1 MDIKDGDGQRVRDIL
16 ARLEA
21 ASSERDRQGM
31 ARFGIASTKAR
42 VLGARKPALRA
53 MAKEIGRDH
62 ALALA
67 LWATAVH
74 EARILACLVADPKA
88 TGVEL
93 AEAWVAD
100 FDTWDLCDQCCLNLL
115 DRVPYA
121 WDKAVEWSGREEEFT
136 RRTGFVLMVVLAV
149 HDKKAPDARFLALLP
164 LIEQRAD
171 DGRNF
176 VKKAVN
182 WALRSIGKRNAALRE
197 AAMEVARRLA
207 EREDKAARWVG
218 RDALKELESKT

>member
-1 MDIKDGDGQRVRDIL
+1 M
-16 ARLEA
+16 
-21 ASSERDRQGM
+21 
-31 ARFGIASTKAR
+31 
-42 VLGARKPALRA
+42 
-53 MAKEIGRDH
+53 
-62 ALALA
+62 

-88 TGVEL
+88 MVEDL
-93 AEAWVAD
+93 AEAWVAG
-100 FDTWDLCDQCCLNLL
+100 FDNWDLCDQCCLNLL

-136 RRTGFVLMVVLAV
+136 RRAGYVLMAVLAV
-149 HDKKAPDARFLALLP
+149 HDKKAPDARFLGFLP
-164 LIEQRAD
+164 LIEQGAD

-197 AAMEVARRLA
+197 AAMET
-207 EREDKAARWVG
+207 G
-218 RDALKELESKT
+218 GG